1 MYRRLVSFV
10 SLLPALAVVRAQSS
24 GPTVD
29 LGYAIYQGA
38 KNSSTSIS
46 SFLGIPY
53 AAPPTGDLRF
63 QAPQAPAV
71 ISDVQQA
78 TAQPNECYQAPF
90 GNATTSSFPLGHT
103 DLSSGGAL
111 MRKRD
116 VGQSEDCLYLNVYT
130 PADLSSSTNASLPVL
145 VWIHGGGYVAGGA
158 SGFDGVDIVQES
170 ANGLV
175 VVIIQYR
182 LGVFGFLSGNE
193 VVNGGGALNAGL
205 LDQTY
210 ALEWVQSQISKF
222 GGDPSQVTIWG
233 ESAGAGSVLQHI
245 IANGGNT
252 QPSLFRAAMTS
263 STFLPS
269 QYAYNDTV
277 PEALFAFFA
286 NGTGCSTSTT
296 PLACIRNASVDTL
309 ESLNNQANLNGFYGT
324 FVTVPVIDYEMIVE
338 RPIVTLQR
346 GSVNGEV
353 LLAMTNTHEGNVFVN
368 YAETLNTTS
377 YVENLF
383 PLLPESSVQ
392 QVVSAYANYTVGP
405 GGGPA
410 VGDVLG
416 QAIGIMGESIFYCP
430 SYYLLDAFS
439 KSNKSAWKGTFAIP
453 DGFHSS
459 DIPYYFVSVG
469 PAVDNT
475 MFIASFSGAFTGV
488 ALAETPD
495 HHPTNVS
502 ITPEWTTWP
511 TGEMEVVFNTT
522 EAGDANIYASTTDT
536 VYPGIIE
543 RCNIWHSL
551 GQYTGQ

>member
-1 MYRRLVSFV
+1 MYRGVIPLASV
-10 SLLPALAVVRAQSS
+10 LHALAVVRAQSS
-24 GPTVD
+24 EPTID
-29 LGYAIYQGA
+29 LGYATYQGA
-38 KNSSTSIS
+38 TNSSTSIS
-46 SFLGIPY
+46 SFLGISY

-63 QAPQAPAV
+63 QAPQAPV
-71 ISDVQQA
+71 VVSGVQQA

-90 GNATTSSFPLGHT
+90 GNATTSSFPYGYA
-103 DLSSGGAL
+103 DSISGGASI
-111 MRKRD
+111 RKRD
-116 VGQSEDCLYLNVYT
+116 VEPSEDCLYLNVYT
-130 PADLSSSTNASLPVL
+130 PADVSSSTSASLPVL
-145 VWIHGGGYVAGGA
+145 VWIHGGGYIAGGA
-158 SGFDGVDIVQES
+158 SGFDGADIVQES

-175 VVIIQYR
+175 VVVIQYR

-210 ALEWVQSQISKF
+210 ALQWVQSQISKF
-222 GGDPSQVTIWG
+222 GGDPSKVTIWG

-245 IANGGNT
+245 IANGGKT
-252 QPSLFRAAMTS
+252 QSPLFRAAMTS

-269 QYAYNDTV
+269 QFAYNDTV
-277 PEALFAFFA
+277 PETIFAFFA
-286 NGTGCSTSTT
+286 NGTGCSTSVT

-309 ESLNNQANLNGFYGT
+309 ESLNNQANLNGFYRT
-324 FVTVPVIDYEMIVE
+324 YVTVPVIDYKMIVE
-338 RPIVTLQR
+338 RPITTLQR

-353 LLAMTNTHEGNVFVN
+353 LLTMTNTHEGNFFVN

-377 YVENLF
+377 YVKNLF
-383 PLLPESSVQ
+383 PLLPESGVQ
-392 QVVSAYANYTVGP
+392 QVVNAYANYTVGP

-430 SYYLLDAFS
+430 SYYLLEAFS
-439 KSNKSAWKGTFAIP
+439 KANKSAWKGTFAIP
-453 DGFHSS
+453 DGFHAT
-459 DIPYYFVSVG
+459 DIPYYFVSAG
-469 PAVDNT
+469 PAVDNAT
-475 MFIASFSGAFTGV
+475 FIASFSGAFTGV
-488 ALAETPD
+488 ALAETPN

-502 ITPEWTTWP
+502 ITPKWTTWP
-511 TGEMEVVFNTT
+511 TSEMEVVFNTT
-522 EAGDANIYASTTDT
+522 EAGDANIYASTTDV